1 MRLLELKE
9 SGELGLTRDLID
21 DIPPYAILSH
31 TWGSDE
37 DEVTYQDLILNVG
50 KGKAGYRKIQFC
62 QEQATRDHL
71 RHFWVDTCCIDKSNN
86 TELSE
91 AINSMFKWYRMAEV
105 CYAYLS
111 DVPSTSG
118 TSSRTSQH
126 YLNNSAFRRSKWFSE

>member
-1 MRLLELKE
+1 MRLLNTVTFQLEE
-9 SGELGLTRDLID
+9 FFDVT
-21 DIPPYAILSH
+21 IPPYAILSH
-31 TWGSDE
+31 RWE
-37 DEVTYQDLILNVG
+37 DEELTFQNLKIGGYGPL
-50 KGKAGYRKIQFC
+50 KGYAKVRNACRVACLDGWKYI
-62 QEQATRDHL
+62 
-71 RHFWVDTCCIDKSNN
+71 WMDTCCINN
-86 TELSE
+86 SSSSELSE